1 MKKLA
6 LLLVATLMVL
16 SACAAEGPPI
26 VFTAM
31 IESVADNA
39 ITVNTRDKVGFDKA
53 AVSFDKALALDFT
66 PEPGMTVEITILPE
80 IRESYPVQVTATSIK
95 LISKDPVLPDPTYIK
110 ITAQEAKTLM
120 DAGGV
125 VVVDVREPFE
135 YEDGHI
141 EGALLLPVGKI
152 STDAPALL
160 PDKDATIL
168 VYCRSG
174 NRSVT
179 ASNALLD
186 MGYTDVR
193 DFGGIL
199 DWPYGTVKPE

>member
-6 LLLVATLMVL
+6 LLLVAALMVL

-26 VFTAM
+26 VFTGM
-31 IESVADNA
+31 IESVTGNSL
-39 ITVNTRDKVGFDKA
+39 TVNTPDKVGFDKA
-53 AVSFDKALALDFT
+53 VVSFDNALSLDFT

-80 IRESYPVQVTATSIK
+80 IRESYPVQVTATAIK
-95 LISKDPVLPDPTYIK
+95 LISKDPVLPEPTYVK
-110 ITAQEAKTLM
+110 ITAQEAKALM

-125 VVVDVREPFE
+125 VVVDVREQYE
-135 YEDGHI
+135 YDEEHI

-152 STDAPALL
+152 ATDAPVLL

-174 NRSVT
+174 NRSII

-186 MGYTDVR
+186 LGYTDVR
-193 DFGGIL
+193 DFGGIIN
-199 DWPYGTVKPE
+199 WPYGTVKPE